1 MAKIGTIQ
9 KNNSRKKLTQKLSK
23 KRQSLK
29 DKIYDKSLSL
39 EDRFSLILKLNEL
52 PKNSSKTRVRNRCAL
67 TGRPRGY
74 CRKMGLSRIKFRELA
89 SDGKLSGIVRASW

>member
-9 KNNSRKKLTQKLSK
+9 KNNSRKKLVQKLSK
-23 KRQSLK
+23 KRQALK
-29 DKIYDKSLSL
+29 NKIYDKNLSL
-39 EDRFSLILKLNEL
+39 EDRFGLILKLNNL
-52 PKNSSKTRVRNRCAL
+52 PKNSSKIRVRNRCAL

-74 CRKMGLSRIKFRELA
+74 CGKMGLSRIKFRELA